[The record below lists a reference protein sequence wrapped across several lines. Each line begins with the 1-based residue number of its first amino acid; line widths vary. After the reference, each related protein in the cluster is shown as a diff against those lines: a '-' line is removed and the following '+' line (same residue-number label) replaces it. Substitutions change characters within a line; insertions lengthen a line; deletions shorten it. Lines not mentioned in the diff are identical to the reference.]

1 MKTEMKPMKLEVTTR
16 RRQLVTKSL
25 TPEQVEPIDLK
36 SFHFCYATCLD
47 TISYK
52 DADGIWIDIGSQ
64 AKGIGPVGWLILQ
77 AIQLNAGIGL
87 NKKTLIE
94 LTGLYNLKNK
104 GVLTQ
109 RIKALRAVFGEDKT
123 TERLIVTSNNGE
135 FTVMWPK
142 WASWIWV
149 IPIPNSIPR
158 IIDEQT
164 VNG

>member
-1 MKTEMKPMKLEVTTR
+1 
-16 RRQLVTKSL
+16 
-25 TPEQVEPIDLK
+25 
-36 SFHFCYATCLD
+36 
-47 TISYK
+47 
-52 DADGIWIDIGSQ
+52 
-64 AKGIGPVGWLILQ
+64 
-77 AIQLNAGIGL
+77 
-87 NKKTLIE
+87 LIE